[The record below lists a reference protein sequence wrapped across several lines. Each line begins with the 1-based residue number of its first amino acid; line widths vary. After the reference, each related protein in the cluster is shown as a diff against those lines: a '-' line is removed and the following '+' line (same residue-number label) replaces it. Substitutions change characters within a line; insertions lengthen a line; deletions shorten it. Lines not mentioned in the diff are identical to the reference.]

1 MAEAK
6 RKLDEQVTR
15 AEREL
20 KKAEKVAA
28 EAREKLAKLKSSPER
43 TAT

>member
-6 RKLDEQVTR
+6 RKRDDQVAR

-20 KKAEKVAA
+20 KKAEKAA
-28 EAREKLAKLKSSPER
+28 SEARRKLAELKSNR
-43 TAT
+43 